1 MKKFI
6 KKNKTYKEELS
17 NNKIINNRIKC
28 NQCNQFPI
36 GGIRYKCSKCDNYNL
51 CEEYEEKNSI

>member
-6 KKNKTYKEELS
+6 KKNKTYKEELN

-51 CEEYEEKNSI
+51 CEEY